1 MRRSGVRLL
10 YPAPTSHLPKIKPMR
25 IPAILQCTLGL
36 VLALLSTGTFA
47 QEPSSDSLPA
57 AQRRITSA
65 TKALE
70 RARADLKRQE
80 STLKDA
86 EKALVKSQKK
96 VEDDQAKVEQAR
108 KAVEQAR
115 ASADV
120 AQRDYDQAT
129 GEIQRLYRERQ
140 PAPAS
145 KP

>member
-1 MRRSGVRLL
+1 
-10 YPAPTSHLPKIKPMR
+10 MR
-25 IPAILQCTLGL
+25 ISSILQSTLAL
-36 VLALLSTGTFA
+36 AFALLSIGTLA
-47 QEPSSDSLPA
+47 QETSSDSLPA
-57 AQRRITSA
+57 AQRRITST

-80 STLKDA
+80 GQLKDA
-86 EKALVKSQKK
+86 EKALAKSQKK

>member
-1 MRRSGVRLL
+1 
-10 YPAPTSHLPKIKPMR
+10 MR

-36 VLALLSTGTFA
+36 VLALLSTGTLA

-57 AQRRITSA
+57 AQRRITST

-80 STLKDA
+80 GQLKDA
-86 EKALVKSQKK
+86 EKALAKSQKK
-96 VEDDQAKVEQAR
+96 VEEDQAQVEKAR
-108 KAVEQAR
+108 KALEQAR